1 MNPSVPLSNLHSEI
15 ELAVLFLAVDD
26 VEAVRDRG
34 LHIGDLEVEPLM
46 MVVRID
52 VRIENQIVLVFTDL
66 NRLYFFWL

>member
-46 MVVRID
+46 MVV
-52 VRIENQIVLVFTDL
+52 
-66 NRLYFFWL
+66 